1 MKYRSNNMRNQRNS
15 NRGDGRRGAQ
25 MVEFALTFLM
35 FLMLVVGI
43 FEGGRMVW
51 TYTTLSHAAR
61 QGSRA
66 AIVHGE
72 RNPWADDAP
81 VTAAVRAQAIGLPAS
96 SVSVTTTWSD
106 TDKKG
111 GSVVTVTASYPL
123 QFAASSLI
131 FGSNG
136 LSLSA
141 SSQATVAD

>member
-1 MKYRSNNMRNQRNS
+1 MRNQRNS

-35 FLMLVVGI
+35 FLMLVVGV
-43 FEGGRMVW
+43 FEGGRLVW

-72 RNPWADDAP
+72 RNPLADDAP
-81 VTAAVRAQAIGLPAS
+81 VVAAVRAQAIGLPAS
-96 SVSVTTTWSD
+96 DVSVNTVWSD
-106 TDKKG
+106 ANKAG
-111 GSVVTVTASYPL
+111 GSVVTVTASYPIA
-123 QFAASSLI
+123 FVASPLI

-136 LSLSA
+136 LTLSA
-141 SSQATVAD
+141 SSRATVAD